1 MIAKVPL
8 LNTKRDFYIL
18 ALVTFFLLF
27 YSLLIE
33 YNNYLH
39 LTKFDSCI
47 IEAQVL
53 KQYTKTKQTKTGKI
67 KTYQV
72 LKLKSSKGFS
82 FYTSL
87 PKKTP
92 QLLGKKIKL
101 EVWMGDISFYEYMSS
116 FYSFSKL
123 LYIYKEPS
131 YKEKSQNF
139 IASQHKEKNLA
150 TIYNALFSASVLTPK
165 LQTQFSSLGIS
176 HLIAISGFHLGVLS
190 AILFFL
196 IKFPYKFLQERYF
209 PYRSYARDS
218 FVVIA
223 LILLSYLIFL
233 DSPPSLLRAYGML
246 LIGFILYDRG
256 IEVISMQTLFLS
268 VLILL
273 ALFPRLLFSIGF
285 FLSVSGVFYIFLFIL
300 YFKHLSK
307 LWQFFLLP
315 FWVYI
320 CMLPYSLVIFGNFS
334 LYHPLSILWTSLFTL
349 FYPLSLLLHI
359 FSLGDILDPLLKWL
373 LGIKLDTIEM
383 ELSYGWLGV
392 QVALSLAALYKK
404 SFVSLLFIFDMAF
417 FIYAIYYVTQF

>member
-1 MIAKVPL
+1 MIEKVPL
-8 LNTKRDFYIL
+8 LNTKRDFYLL
-18 ALVTFFLLF
+18 ALLTFFLLF

-53 KQYTKTKQTKTGKI
+53 KQYTKTKQTKKGKTQ
-67 KTYQV
+67 TYQV
-72 LKLKSSKGFS
+72 LKLKAQKGFL
-82 FYTSL
+82 FYTSVSQ
-87 PKKTP
+87 KTP
-92 QLLGKKIKL
+92 QIVGKKIKL

-123 LYIYKEPS
+123 LYVYKKTS
-131 YKEKSQNF
+131 FKEKLQSF
-139 IASQHKEKNLA
+139 IASQHQEKDIA
-150 TIYNALFSASVLTPK
+150 TLYNALFSASGLTPQ
-165 LQTQFSSLGIS
+165 LQTQLSSLGIS

-190 AILFFL
+190 ALLFFL
-196 IKFPYKFLQERYF
+196 IKFPYKFFQEHYF
-209 PYRSYARDS
+209 PYRSYTRDS

-223 LILLSYLIFL
+223 LVLLSYLIFL
-233 DSPPSLLRAYGML
+233 DFPPSLLRAYGML

-300 YFKHLSK
+300 YFKHLGK

-359 FSLGDILDPLLKWL
+359 FSLGDILDPILKWL
-373 LGIKLDTIEM
+373 LSIKLDTIEM
-383 ELSYGWLGV
+383 KLGYGWLGV
-392 QVALSLAALYKK
+392 QVVLSLTALYKK

-417 FIYAIYYVTQF
+417 FIYAVYYVT

>member
-1 MIAKVPL
+1 MIEKVPL
-8 LNTKRDFYIL
+8 LNTKRDFYLL
-18 ALVTFFLLF
+18 ALLTFFLLF

-53 KQYTKTKQTKTGKI
+53 KQYTKTKQTKKGKTQ
-67 KTYQV
+67 TYQV
-72 LKLKSSKGFS
+72 LKLKAQKGFL
-82 FYTSL
+82 FYTSVSQ
-87 PKKTP
+87 KTP
-92 QLLGKKIKL
+92 QIVGKKIKL

-123 LYIYKEPS
+123 LYVYKKTS
-131 YKEKSQNF
+131 FKEKLQSF
-139 IASQHKEKNLA
+139 IASQHTDKDI
-150 TIYNALFSASVLTPK
+150 TSIYNALFSASGLTPQ
-165 LQTQFSSLGIS
+165 LQTQLSSLGIS

-190 AILFFL
+190 ALLFFL
-196 IKFPYKFLQERYF
+196 IKFPYKFFQEHYF
-209 PYRSYARDS
+209 PYRSYTRDS

-223 LILLSYLIFL
+223 LVLLSYLIFL
-233 DSPPSLLRAYGML
+233 DFPPSLLRAYGML

-300 YFKHLSK
+300 YFKHLGK

-359 FSLGDILDPLLKWL
+359 FSLGDILDPILKWL
-373 LGIKLDTIEM
+373 LSIKLDTIEM
-383 ELSYGWLGV
+383 KLGYGWLGV
-392 QVALSLAALYKK
+392 QVVLSLTALYKK

-417 FIYAIYYVTQF
+417 FIYAVYYVT

>member
-1 MIAKVPL
+1 MIEKVPL
-8 LNTKRDFYIL
+8 LNTKRDFYLL
-18 ALVTFFLLF
+18 ALLTFFLLF

-53 KQYTKTKQTKTGKI
+53 KQYTKTKQTKKGKTQ
-67 KTYQV
+67 TYQV
-72 LKLKSSKGFS
+72 LKLKAQKGFL
-82 FYTSL
+82 FYTSVSQ
-87 PKKTP
+87 KTP
-92 QLLGKKIKL
+92 QIVGKKIKL

-123 LYIYKEPS
+123 LYVYKKTS
-131 YKEKSQNF
+131 FKEKLQSF
-139 IASQHKEKNLA
+139 IASQHQEKDIA
-150 TIYNALFSASVLTPK
+150 TLYNALFSASGLTPQ
-165 LQTQFSSLGIS
+165 LQTQLSSLGIS

-190 AILFFL
+190 ALLFFL
-196 IKFPYKFLQERYF
+196 IKFPYKFFQEHYF
-209 PYRSYARDS
+209 PYRSYTRDS

-223 LILLSYLIFL
+223 LVLLSYLIFL
-233 DSPPSLLRAYGML
+233 DFPPSLLRAYGML

-300 YFKHLSK
+300 YFKHLGK

-359 FSLGDILDPLLKWL
+359 FSLGDILDPILKWL
-373 LGIKLDTIEM
+373 LSIKLDTIEM
-383 ELSYGWLGV
+383 KLGYGWLGV
-392 QVALSLAALYKK
+392 QVLLSLTALYKK

-417 FIYAIYYVTQF
+417 FIYAVYYVT

>member
-1 MIAKVPL
+1 
-8 LNTKRDFYIL
+8 
-18 ALVTFFLLF
+18 
-27 YSLLIE
+27 
-33 YNNYLH
+33 
-39 LTKFDSCI
+39 
-47 IEAQVL
+47 VL

-87 PKKTP
+87 PKKIP

-131 YKEKSQNF
+131 YKEKAQNF

-196 IKFPYKFLQERYF
+196 IKFPYKFLQKRYF

-218 FVVIA
+218 FVFIA

-256 IEVISMQTLFLS
+256 IELISMQTLFLS